1 MYYIMGILSR
11 TQTELSIAAICSTA
25 GAFLSFLVG
34 GFDPSLQALVVLVIT
49 DYLTG
54 MIAAWKT
61 GTLCSGKGY
70 KGLLRKA
77 VIALVVAFAHM
88 LDTAMGVHTLRAMAI
103 CGYAGMEGLSI
114 LENIDRAGYGEYIP
128 EYIRT
133 KLAQLREE
141 KGVVK
146 I

>member
-1 MYYIMGILSR
+1 MDYIMSILSR
-11 TQTELSIAAICSTA
+11 TQTELHIAAICSAA
-25 GAFLSFLVG
+25 GACLSFLVG
-34 GFDPSLQALVVLVIT
+34 GFDPSLQALVVLVIA

-61 GTLCSGKGY
+61 GTLCSSKGY

-103 CGYAGMEGLSI
+103 CGYAGMEGLSL

>member
-1 MYYIMGILSR
+1 MEYIMSILSR
-11 TQTELSIAAICSTA
+11 TQTELSIVAICSTA

-34 GFDPSLQALVVLVIT
+34 GFDSCLQALVVLVVA